1 MANREM
7 VIPLHSSELNFA
19 FVSSFRV
26 VAHVPLY
33 LYLVF

>member
-1 MANREM
+1 VVNREM
-7 VIPLHSSELNFA
+7 VIPLHNSELDSA

-33 LYLVF
+33 LGLVF